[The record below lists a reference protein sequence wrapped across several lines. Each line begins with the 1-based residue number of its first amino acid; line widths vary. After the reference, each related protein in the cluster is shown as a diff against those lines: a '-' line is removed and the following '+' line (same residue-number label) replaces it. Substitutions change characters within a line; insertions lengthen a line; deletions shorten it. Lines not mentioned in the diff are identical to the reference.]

1 MLLADEL
8 IKEHVKKDTRRG
20 KSVLWRHGNHWRTE
34 AFEHQNFLVNKRNS
48 IVALKAS

>member
-20 KSVLWRHGNHWRTE
+20 KGVLWRLGNHWRTE
-34 AFEHQNFLVNKRNS
+34 AFEPSKFSREQ
-48 IVALKAS
+48 AQ